1 MDGRQRESHGER
13 NERYYPN
20 SVSFFDVRDKDGFDG
35 FNCILPGQFLQ
46 GRIVAGS
53 KAHYTGQAIELTTA
67 AGSRLTITPNHP
79 VLTDLGFIP
88 AHRLKKSDNL
98 VRYSGS
104 NQPAV
109 PSYNNQH
116 VPAKV
121 EQVFEAIGKAFPD
134 SRYHKFVAP
143 LNFHGE
149 AVRFDGY
156 VEIVRTDSQLGS
168 DVKIPSAEFVNQ
180 NKFNKL
186 SSPQSSLKGSGSL
199 QASLKPVMTSTS
211 GSMGSLDLSET
222 LATVLAGPLQF
233 LSLGSAANLDAGLDK
248 PAGECLAADS
258 ALIRKLFERYP
269 RSILFDQIVN
279 INVIHY
285 DGPVYDFESTLGW
298 VVVGT
303 TIIANCRCSTI
314 PVYKDDWK
322 ELKANGADF
331 SAFAEDAEGHDHGV
345 DGKFVTKGGDG
356 TSIKNKPFSSH
367 PGAVVELHEKAE
379 GVARKRLDQ
388 FKAQFSKITDVPVAK
403 QVKAGL
409 NWCKEKTGQ
418 FYNLL
423 EKRYGRPTAIAC
435 LATGQAAGW
444 ATTIAGAVSGV
455 PIVIPG
461 LSILGSL
468 PAVAAA
474 EIYLQL
480 RGKHSEDQ
488 PVDMAKV
495 KMLAEAF
502 EKKITA
508 EFAAYIKGHEFA
520 EVPAVRQK
528 TPWTCGPASLLSV
541 CKAYGINT
549 TEEAIRDL
557 AGTTEEG
564 GTNPEQMAAAARAL
578 GLIAEPME
586 PMDFDHLMSCMDR
599 GYPVIACIQAWGTQ
613 KEMERDQAGHWVV
626 FTGIDGDKISLMD
639 PAVDDGKCLQ
649 LETFSIM
656 KNWHDKDANGV
667 PYDHFG
673 LIIKGKS

>member
-1 MDGRQRESHGER
+1 MALAGHDGKQASKILQHTIQTGAATLGTLTEKAVRRYLSRGRPGDDIFTPEEVQQLADQIAATLATADLLGRYRIIKRLDQAKAFHEANKFADHYVRFADVPTDFSAFASSPLGPFSPVAALKWFRSLLPRVLNPDGWIHKTIDHAFQRALDCIANVTVKVHKAIGDVLEDGGGVPQGTDAVQTILDAAGVTPDQPHYAETVFRTNAHDAYQGGAEAQLADPDVKDHFPAWQWSTIMDGRQRDAHGER

-35 FNCILPGQFLQ
+35 F
-46 GRIVAGS
+46 
-53 KAHYTGQAIELTTA
+53 
-67 AGSRLTITPNHP
+67 
-79 VLTDLGFIP
+79 
-88 AHRLKKSDNL
+88 
-98 VRYSGS
+98 
-104 NQPAV
+104 
-109 PSYNNQH
+109 
-116 VPAKV
+116 
-121 EQVFEAIGKAFPD
+121 
-134 SRYHKFVAP
+134 
-143 LNFHGE
+143 
-149 AVRFDGY
+149 
-156 VEIVRTDSQLGS
+156 
-168 DVKIPSAEFVNQ
+168 
-180 NKFNKL
+180 
-186 SSPQSSLKGSGSL
+186 
-199 QASLKPVMTSTS
+199 
-211 GSMGSLDLSET
+211 
-222 LATVLAGPLQF
+222 
-233 LSLGSAANLDAGLDK
+233 
-248 PAGECLAADS
+248 
-258 ALIRKLFERYP
+258 
-269 RSILFDQIVN
+269 
-279 INVIHY
+279 
-285 DGPVYDFESTLGW
+285 
-298 VVVGT
+298 
-303 TIIANCRCSTI
+303 NCRCSTI

-345 DGKFVTKGGDG
+345 DGKFVTKGGGG
-356 TSIKNKPFSSH
+356 TAIKDKPLSSH

-379 GVARKRLDQ
+379 GAARKRLAR
-388 FKAQFSKITDVPVAK
+388 FKAQFGKITDVPVAK

-444 ATTIAGAVSGV
+444 ATTIAGAVAGV

-495 KMLAEAF
+495 KSLAEAF
-502 EKKITA
+502 EKKIMA
-508 EFAAYIKGHEFA
+508 EFAAYIKGHKFA

-528 TPWTCGPASLLSV
+528 TPWTCGPASLLAV

-586 PMDFDHLMSCMDR
+586 PMNFNHLVTCMDR
-599 GYPVIACIQAWGTQ
+599 GYPVIACIQAWGTP

-626 FTGIDGDKISLMD
+626 FTGLDGDKISLMD
-639 PAVDDGKCLQ
+639 PAVDDGKCLR
-649 LETFSIM
+649 LETKSLM
-656 KNWHDKDANGV
+656 ENWHDKDANGV

-673 LIIKGKS
+673 LIIKGKA